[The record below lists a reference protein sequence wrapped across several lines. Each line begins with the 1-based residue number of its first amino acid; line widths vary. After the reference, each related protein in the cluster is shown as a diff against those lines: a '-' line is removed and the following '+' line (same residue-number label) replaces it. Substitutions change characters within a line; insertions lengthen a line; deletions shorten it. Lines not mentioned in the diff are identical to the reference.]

1 MKKENIRILLKCYKY
16 CERSKGENLKR
27 VKKNGLPSTF
37 VATRNRQKKIII
49 T

>member
-27 VKKNGLPSTF
+27 VKKMAYLQRSLQLETG
-37 VATRNRQKKIII
+37 KKR
-49 T
+49 